1 KKFRWPPRHN
11 AAVREN
17 FEKRGAGRL
26 AQMLQKVR
34 KDGRKPS
41 WMGDSAWVDLNKYWQ
56 SQEFKQKSDQNK
68 KNRDSSA
75 GASLHTGG
83 SIPHRVHFK
92 KMKAEKGE
100 NLPFSDFYFR
110 THKKKEGDWVHPR
123 AQAAYENFEKK
134 KAEISS
140 QSTVENDNM
149 SSDGSQHSQHLPS
162 DLDIWYDAVGGK
174 KKGRVSGLGSL
185 GRTMKGYSS
194 RPSHPYD
201 LPEDVDERIRSTV
214 HSLSA
219 ELQAQLERERLEKE
233 EMKKQ
238 QASLQAQLSETRNQ
252 LHTLME
258 RLGVLPGSSRHR
270 RSRPLD
276 ADDEDGSSED

>member
-1 KKFRWPPRHN
+1 
-11 AAVREN
+11 
-17 FEKRGAGRL
+17 
-26 AQMLQKVR
+26 
-34 KDGRKPS
+34 
-41 WMGDSAWVDLNKYWQ
+41 
-56 SQEFKQKSDQNK
+56 
-68 KNRDSSA
+68 
-75 GASLHTGG
+75 
-83 SIPHRVHFK
+83 
-92 KMKAEKGE
+92 
-100 NLPFSDFYFR
+100 
-110 THKKKEGDWVHPR
+110 
-123 AQAAYENFEKK
+123 ENFEKK

-233 EMKKQ
+233 EMKKE

-258 RLGVLPGSSRHR
+258 RLGVLPGSSRHQ
-270 RSRPLD
+270 RSPPLD
-276 ADDEDGSSED
+276 ADDEDDADGSSDD

>member
-1 KKFRWPPRHN
+1 
-11 AAVREN
+11 
-17 FEKRGAGRL
+17 
-26 AQMLQKVR
+26 
-34 KDGRKPS
+34 
-41 WMGDSAWVDLNKYWQ
+41 
-56 SQEFKQKSDQNK
+56 
-68 KNRDSSA
+68 
-75 GASLHTGG
+75 
-83 SIPHRVHFK
+83 
-92 KMKAEKGE
+92 
-100 NLPFSDFYFR
+100 
-110 THKKKEGDWVHPR
+110 
-123 AQAAYENFEKK
+123 ENFEKK

-162 DLDIWYDAVGGK
+162 DLDIWCDAVGGK

-233 EMKKQ
+233 EMKKE

-258 RLGVLPGSSRHR
+258 RLG
-270 RSRPLD
+270 
-276 ADDEDGSSED
+276 